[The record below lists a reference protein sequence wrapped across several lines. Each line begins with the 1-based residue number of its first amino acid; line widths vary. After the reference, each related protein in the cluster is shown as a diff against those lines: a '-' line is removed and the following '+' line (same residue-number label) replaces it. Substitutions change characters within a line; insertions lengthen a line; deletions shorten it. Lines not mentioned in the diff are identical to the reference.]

1 MTNKPRNP
9 NDVTSDLL
17 FEVRTNY
24 WLGHYQAAIN
34 AALTLQS
41 KIHSKEVALERDV
54 YVYRSYLE
62 QTNYNIILEEI
73 NETSSPKP
81 LQVIRL
87 LALYL
92 SNDKRST
99 GVEANQTL
107 VDNLEQILTTDSSLK
122 EENLWTH
129 YLAAALYYRMS
140 VYDRT
145 LRQLAVVLQ
154 KEESFL
160 EARVLMI
167 ELYLRLHR
175 IDLAEKELK
184 ALQSMHDYAIPTL
197 LAACWVYLA
206 KGGDK
211 VQDALYICQELIEK
225 YSASVPLL
233 LCLAVAQMHLKNFAD
248 AEKTLLEAL
257 EKNSKCAEVLANL
270 IVCYY
275 HLKKAPELVARVLS
289 QLKVVAPTHL
299 CFLQTAQL
307 EDAFDRATTRYS
319 V

>member
-160 EARVLMI
+160 EAYVSRSYIRNSHSLTNISQFDHFTVALNS
-167 ELYLRLHR
+167 RR
-175 IDLAEKELK
+175 TDLWFGYDLNVGE
-184 ALQSMHDYAIPTL
+184 
-197 LAACWVYLA
+197 C
-206 KGGDK
+206 
-211 VQDALYICQELIEK
+211 
-225 YSASVPLL
+225 
-233 LCLAVAQMHLKNFAD
+233 
-248 AEKTLLEAL
+248 
-257 EKNSKCAEVLANL
+257 
-270 IVCYY
+270 
-275 HLKKAPELVARVLS
+275 
-289 QLKVVAPTHL
+289 
-299 CFLQTAQL
+299 
-307 EDAFDRATTRYS
+307 
-319 V
+319 